1 MEINDIITV
10 TAVKTLVTTQLT
22 FIWNVFVELWP
33 IVVGVT
39 IALGM
44 GFWVYNRVR
53 SALSG

>member
-1 MEINDIITV
+1 MEINEIITV

-44 GFWVYNRVR
+44 GFWLYRRVR
-53 SALSG
+53 GALNG